1 MNDEETW
8 TLEAKMTVTV
18 DPTDI
23 EALKRRLAE
32 ARLPNGESRWPEL
45 SKTCPHCMGQTFDH
59 CDECWAQGCRLCGNS
74 GQLPSVTLSTMLAA
88 LLRAG
93 LSVSF
98 SAALGTVWVNMR
110 QLDPP
115 HYESDHEGG
124 DSPGISAEAALLA
137 AMETYLDALEAVTP

>member
-1 MNDEETW
+1 MTTETD
-8 TLEAKMTVTV
+8 T
-18 DPTDI
+18 
-23 EALKRRLAE
+23 LKRRLAE

-45 SKTCPHCMGQTFDH
+45 SQECNCPLCRYLDDLHQPDCEH
-59 CDECWAQGCRLCGNS
+59 CDGS

-93 LSVSF
+93 LYVSF

-115 HYESDHEGG
+115 HYESAHEGG
-124 DSPGISAEAALLA
+124 DSAGISAEAALLA
-137 AMETYLDALEAVTP
+137 AMARYLDALEAAAA